1 MKSPLLLAALLLV
14 APAAASAQNS
24 SLAGSDDPNMS
35 GATRRMFIIN
45 ATTPGALTFSGAGT
59 ATFNNAV
66 GTNNQFN
73 VGSTTSIGVEAS
85 VSATQEFDG
94 LASGVM
100 QMGAGSNLMQTN
112 GTSTAAASTQAA
124 AVATNAV
131 ATEVAETISHD
142 TGWEKAT
149 LALEGAGSSFF
160 YAEITGNYGTF
171 NDDGEYE
178 FNDAYYDREWD
189 ELTAAEKNNLQTES
203 DYTAW
208 DDIPTFA
215 SFGFTGSMV
224 SSTSSSSSRNSPQT
238 IWSFQQQD
246 FEKFKN
252 AYNTESYK
260 AYDSAYQEA
269 FNTVI
274 AKSSLNMS
282 ESTETGQ
289 IKGTFKTDSDTVTS
303 IGQSSQLDAIAASAL
318 TTANATGDSV
328 GGTSWTAAFNTAYE
342 AGYASSIGE
351 SKTNTNSEVE
361 VVGLG
366 AIASVNSDSNSMFT
380 VNLDRLDAFKTVS
393 AQENSS
399 ATANGAATSTLS
411 TNSFATQNSQRTA
424 SAFMQAFAA
433 NDEVS
438 SN

>member
-14 APAAASAQNS
+14 APAAAHANS
-24 SLAGSDDPNMS
+24 IAGSDDPNMS

-124 AVATNAV
+124 AVAANAV

-149 LALEGAGSSFF
+149 LALEGSGSNFF

-208 DDIPTFA
+208 DDIDTF
-215 SFGFTGSMV
+215 SFGAMMTAA
-224 SSTSSSSSRNSPQT
+224 SSSSRNSPQT

-342 AGYASSIGE
+342 AGYAASIGE

-380 VNLDRLDAFKTVS
+380 VNLDRLDAFKTIS